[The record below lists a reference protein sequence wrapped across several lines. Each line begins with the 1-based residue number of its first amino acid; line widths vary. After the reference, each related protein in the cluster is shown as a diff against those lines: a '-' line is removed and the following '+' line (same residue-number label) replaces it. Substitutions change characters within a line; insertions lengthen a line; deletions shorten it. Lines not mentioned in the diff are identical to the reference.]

1 MDSDSRAR
9 RGWAVALMSVL
20 VLVVLMGAG
29 TCGEDTAARH
39 GGHDAGSLPDAVGSV
54 EPSGSGGSEELPDAI
69 EDGGTLDSSACAAI
83 EEDRGHAP
91 LELEGMRLRCARGN
105 PIGISWS
112 YSTMESP
119 DSVVRD
125 VLGSLDM
132 EGYRIDYSLT
142 LDLFGD
148 SWGCV
153 ATSEDADHVLIV
165 FLQPE
170 VIGTG
175 VGEGRLDVTV
185 IEVDIP
191 HGQGDSR

>member
-1 MDSDSRAR
+1 
-9 RGWAVALMSVL
+9 
-20 VLVVLMGAG
+20 
-29 TCGEDTAARH
+29 
-39 GGHDAGSLPDAVGSV
+39 
-54 EPSGSGGSEELPDAI
+54 
-69 EDGGTLDSSACAAI
+69 
-83 EEDRGHAP
+83 
-91 LELEGMRLRCARGN
+91 
-105 PIGISWS
+105 
-112 YSTMESP
+112 
-119 DSVVRD
+119 
-125 VLGSLDM
+125 M